1 MNNLSRAEEVAPVA
15 RASFGFQMENRGF
28 GSPCD
33 NRILSGADQWHLSES
48 AVLGE
53 LWLLGFLPVTQ
64 NPNHEHWSTSRTPN
78 ICAETQIQSCSRSHF
93 QLGSFSTGRSF
104 QRECRLTKFLHSSA
118 SEQNKWKERNDQ
130 SCSQKQIRMCP
141 VQRNGFVAV
150 CQNPDY
156 VKLALS
162 WTLIKIF
169 RSSLPDYFPSWI
181 FLLLYFFSLQFSH
194 FNVS

>member
-15 RASFGFQMENRGF
+15 RASFGFQMENQGF

-33 NRILSGADQWHLSES
+33 NRILSGPDQWHLSKS

-104 QRECRLTKFLHSSA
+104 RRECRLTKFLHSSA

-130 SCSQKQIRMCP
+130 SHAVRSRSGCVQSKGTGLVQCVRIQIML
-141 VQRNGFVAV
+141 N
-150 CQNPDY
+150 
-156 VKLALS
+156 
-162 WTLIKIF
+162 
-169 RSSLPDYFPSWI
+169 
-181 FLLLYFFSLQFSH
+181 LLLAEL
-194 FNVS
+194 